1 MQQIQQ
7 TSSVIELDD
16 RSNSYNTEHI

>member
-7 TSSVIELDD
+7 TSSVIELD